1 MSRQIKIGT
10 SVAII
15 AIAFVLIASVIVSIP
30 SASAHKLTASSYSDG
45 YAKGQSDAQRDY
57 YGANGHGYDASCPSS
72 HTDVYCSGYVRGYR
86 SMWASM
92 GGNGGYRNTQDQNT
106 DQAQGSSI
114 NVDGNNNHV
123 NVHQG
128 QAS

>member
-45 YAKGQSDAQRDY
+45 YAKGQ
-57 YGANGHGYDASCPSS
+57 YDASCPSS

-128 QAS
+128 Q